1 MISSEKIRAEHL
13 HRPAFVY
20 VRQSSLMQV
29 RHHHESRRRQYDLQD
44 HARGLGWSQV
54 IVIDEDLGKSG
65 ATAAG
70 RPGFQRLVAEVSLG
84 HAGAVI
90 GLDVSRLARNN
101 RDWYQLLDL
110 CGLTNTLII
119 DGEGVYDPRQL
130 NDRLLLGLKGTMS
143 EAELGW
149 IRQRA
154 YEGLLAKARRGALIL
169 GLPVGYVHTRDGR
182 IEKHP
187 DQRVQ
192 QAITLVFEQFAV
204 AGSVRQALLW
214 FRQERVSLPSLDREP
229 GGGERVTWRLPVYN
243 TVLKMLTN
251 PSYAGAYAFGR
262 TYTRTAVIDGR
273 PHKTRGH
280 RQPREQWIALLQD
293 HHEPYIPWDVY
304 ERNQRLIAHNAQMK
318 GLMVK
323 GAVRRGPSLLPGLL
337 RCGHCG
343 RRLHVSYSGIRGYV
357 PRYSCR
363 GATLN
368 HGADRCISFG
378 GLRVDEAIGREVLR
392 VLTPG
397 AIEAARRIADAGAEE
412 RTAVRHAIE
421 LELREARYEAERAQ
435 RQYDVVE
442 PEHRLVAATLERR
455 WNAALARVHELEE
468 RIATLAA
475 EAERHVAPDHVV
487 LLRLAEDFP
496 RVWHHPATDVRTRK
510 RIVRLLIE
518 EIVVNILPGPRDQIE
533 LTIHWKGGKHTQ
545 LVIPRNRT
553 GQHRRS
559 TDRAVIDVVREL
571 SRAQSDGQIARVLN
585 RLGYR
590 TGAGNTWT
598 ALRVLGLRRHHGI
611 AAFDRV
617 SDRQGILTI
626 AEAAAVLRV
635 SSTTVRRMIALRM
648 LPATQPVPH
657 APWAIRQE
665 ALGCDTVQRA
675 VDAIKA
681 GRALPRTLDERQ
693 LTLTEST
700 T

>member
-1 MISSEKIRAEHL
+1 MISKDKIRAEHL
-13 HRPAFVY
+13 HRAAFVY
-20 VRQSSLMQV
+20 VRQSSLTQV

-54 IVIDEDLGKSG
+54 IVIDDDLGKSG

-84 HAGAVI
+84 HAGAVV

-154 YEGLLAKARRGALIL
+154 HEALLAKARRGALIL

-192 QAITLVFEQFAV
+192 QALAGVFQQFAV

-214 FRQERVSLPSLDREP
+214 FRQEHVTLPCLEREP
-229 GGGERVTWRLPVYN
+229 GWGERVTWRLPVYN
-243 TVLKMLTN
+243 TILKILTN
-251 PSYAGAYAFGR
+251 PCYAGAYAFGR

-280 RQPREQWIALLQD
+280 RQAREQWTTLLHD
-293 HHEPYIPWDVY
+293 HHEPYIPWDIY
-304 ERNQRLIAHNAQMK
+304 ERNQQLIAHNAQMK
-318 GLMVK
+318 GLMVR

-343 RRLHVSYSGIRGYV
+343 RRLHVSYSGIGGYV
-357 PRYSCR
+357 PRYSCQ
-363 GATLN
+363 GARFN

-392 VLTPG
+392 VLAPG
-397 AIEAARRIADAGAEE
+397 AIEAACRLADAGVQE
-412 RTAVRHAIE
+412 RVAVRQAVE
-421 LELREARYEAERAQ
+421 LELREARYEAERAR
-435 RQYDVVE
+435 RQYDAVE

-455 WNAALARVHELEE
+455 WNAMLAKVHELEE
-468 RIATLAA
+468 RIATLTA
-475 EAERHVAPDHVV
+475 EAERQVAPDRAA
-487 LLRLAEDFP
+487 LLQLADDFP
-496 RVWHHPATDVRTRK
+496 RVWNDPSADVRTRK
-510 RIVRLLIE
+510 RIVRLLVE
-518 EIVVNILPGPRDQIE
+518 EIVVKVVPGPRDQIE

-545 LVIPRNRT
+545 LVLPRNRT

-559 TDRAVIDVVREL
+559 TDRAVVDVVRDL
-571 SRAQSDGQIARVLN
+571 ARAQADGDIARVLN

-611 AAFDRV
+611 AAFDRGA
-617 SDRQGILTI
+617 DRQGLLTI
-626 AEAAAVLRV
+626 AAAASVLGV
-635 SSTTVRRMIALRM
+635 SATTVRRMIALGM
-648 LPATQPVPH
+648 LPATQPVRH

-665 ALGCDTVQRA
+665 DLGRKTVRRAL
-675 VDAIKA
+675 DAIKA
-681 GRALPRTLDERQ
+681 GRALPRTPDEGQ
-693 LTLTEST
+693 LTLIEST